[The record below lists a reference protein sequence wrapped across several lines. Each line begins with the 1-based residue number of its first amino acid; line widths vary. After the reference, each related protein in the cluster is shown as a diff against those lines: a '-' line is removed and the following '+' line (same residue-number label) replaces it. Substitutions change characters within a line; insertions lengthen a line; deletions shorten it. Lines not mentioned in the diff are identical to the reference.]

1 MHRPVLLF
9 LFLFVMPGNVM
20 PQPKVFARA
29 DSVALAAPDSA
40 ALSVTR
46 LAGYFGS
53 ELSSKEEL
61 IRAFYVWC
69 GHNIAYDADN
79 MYTFRTVDN
88 PGQLVIETLIKRK
101 AVCQGYA
108 AVFHELCQISGIES
122 YIVLGFTR
130 QNGTVVNVNH
140 AWVAARPKD
149 EWRLY
154 DPTWAAGIISEGAF
168 VPRFTNEYFQPDPAR
183 FIKTHMPFDP
193 IWQCLY
199 YPYSPALFYSQQP
212 PGKTLEN
219 HFSYPDSIAAY
230 LALPK
235 EERLRQTLRR
245 VDQNGIVNNAIGEY
259 RRYLQQSIE
268 VDRLNK
274 ESMLVNDQV
283 NRFNEAVNHYN
294 SAAYLFND
302 YVNYWNR
309 QFKPMKQETEIRQM
323 VDTCAALLS
332 NSRDILAGLQVRDES
347 LIRNM
352 DILSGSIRELSAKV
366 GEQKEFL
373 REYFATPK
381 MMRPTLFKNY
391 RPQ

>member
-1 MHRPVLLF
+1 MQRLALLF
-9 LFLFVMPGNVM
+9 LFYQLFHGPAM
-20 PQPKVFARA
+20 PQPKVFIRA

-40 ALSVTR
+40 AQSVTR
-46 LAGYFGS
+46 LAGYFRS
-53 ELSSKEEL
+53 RLASNEEL
-61 IRAFYVWC
+61 VRAFYVWC
-69 GHNIAYDADN
+69 GHNISYDAEN

-88 PGQLVIETLIKRK
+88 PGQLVIETLISRK

-108 AVFHELCQISGIES
+108 AVFHELCQISGVES
-122 YIVLGFTR
+122 YIVHGYTR
-130 QNGTVVNVNH
+130 QNGAVVNVNH
-140 AWVAARPKD
+140 AWIAARPRD
-149 EWRLY
+149 EWKLY
-154 DPTWAAGIISEGAF
+154 DPTWAAGIIRDGVF

-212 PGKTLEN
+212 PVKTIEN

-235 EERLRQTLRR
+235 EERLQQTLRR
-245 VDQNGIVNNAIGEY
+245 IDQDGIVNNAIGEY

-274 ESMLVNDQV
+274 ESMLVNGQV
-283 NRFNEAVNHYN
+283 NRFNDAVKGYN
-294 SAAYLFND
+294 AAAYLFND

-309 QFKPMKQETEIRQM
+309 QFKPVKPEMAIRQM
-323 VDTCAALLS
+323 VDTCATLLS
-332 NSRDILAGLQVRDES
+332 GSLEILAGLEVRDES

-366 GEQKEFL
+366 GEQKAFL

-381 MMRPTLFKNY
+381 MLRPTLFRNF
-391 RPQ
+391 RP